1 MIGYTNGT
9 AEGMTMAS
17 SKTAISLESPLL
29 DRIDELARE
38 LEVSR
43 SRLLALAA
51 EDFLRKH
58 ENARMLRQLD
68 LAYADEPTPEE
79 RRVRKASRAAHR
91 RRIERER

>member
-1 MIGYTNGT
+1 
-9 AEGMTMAS
+9 MAS
-17 SKTAISLESPLL
+17 SKTAISLESQLL

-51 EDFLRKH
+51 QDFLHKL
-58 ENARMLRQLD
+58 ENTRV
-68 LAYADEPTPEE
+68 LAQIELACADGPTEEE
-79 RRVRKASRAAHR
+79 RNVAQAMRARHR

>member
-1 MIGYTNGT
+1 
-9 AEGMTMAS
+9 MTMAS

-58 ENARMLRQLD
+58 ENARMLRQID
-68 LAYADEPTPEE
+68 LACADGPTEEE
-79 RRVRKASRAAHR
+79 RKVAQAMRSRHR
-91 RRIERER
+91 QRIQRER

>member
-1 MIGYTNGT
+1 
-9 AEGMTMAS
+9 MAS

-29 DRIDELARE
+29 DRIDDLARE

-68 LAYADEPTPEE
+68 LAYAGEPTREE
-79 RRVRKASRAAHR
+79 KRVSKAARAMHR